1 MLIRPGRGSYF
12 FLGVVLLDVELEPD
26 APFAADR
33 CGRCSR
39 CVEACPTGALLGRGA
54 DGAPVMD
61 ARRCISYLTI
71 EQRGPIPRELR
82 PLIGNRVYGCDICQE
97 VCPFTI
103 KFSRPTAEPAFW
115 AREGVHGAS
124 LIELM
129 GMSQEE
135 FSRRFK
141 GSPVKRAK
149 RRGLL
154 RNVAVALGNWGSP
167 EAVPVLAA
175 ALNDEEPLVRG
186 HAAWALGRIGTEGAL
201 QALLGRAEVEED
213 EWVRDEIASALAGGR
228 AAFQSTS

>member
-1 MLIRPGRGSYF
+1 M
-12 FLGVVLLDVELEPD
+12 
-26 APFAADR
+26 
-33 CGRCSR
+33 
-39 CVEACPTGALLGRGA
+39 T
-54 DGAPVMD
+54 
-61 ARRCISYLTI
+61 
-71 EQRGPIPRELR
+71 
-82 PLIGNRVYGCDICQE
+82 YGCDVSPE

-103 KFSRPTAEPAFW
+103 NFSEPTAERAFW
-115 AREGVHGAS
+115 PREGVHGAS

-175 ALNDEEPLVRG
+175 ALSDAEPLVRV
-186 HAAWALGRIGTEGAL
+186 HAAWALGRIADARSVDAL
-201 QALLGRAEVEED
+201 RARLVVEAD
-213 EWVRDEIASALAGGR
+213 EWVISEIKSSLDEEI
-228 AAFQSTS
+228 